1 MDELKASPKPRVKR
15 NSEPSITEVAQ
26 AAGVSIATVS
36 RVLNQPQVVS
46 AKTRERVQA
55 AMKELNFH
63 LNPAASALRRGHGNV
78 ITVLAAS
85 LAQPW
90 YTKLMRAL
98 KVEIEAR
105 GFTVMLVDLQHDP
118 EVLRQALLPNSQHL
132 PTGMVLA
139 TGDLLADTETFEAI
153 HAAHATRPMV
163 VIGQHVPD
171 AEWPTVQFTDE
182 EWAYRAT
189 REMLQHADSV
199 AFLGQLEGSYL
210 ATERLA
216 GYLRAVREVG
226 LDEER
231 WVWPIATRGY
241 EAGLE
246 VVHRRIDA
254 GEIPGAILAINDELA
269 LGGSRALLTRGLRIP
284 EDVAVMGFGN
294 TDFLDYVT
302 PTLSSVDGSATE
314 AARVAIDALWAQFE
328 EQPFPELTVL
338 ERTLVHRESTRNS
351 EPA

>member
-1 MDELKASPKPRVKR
+1 MEQLNPSPKTRVRR
-15 NSEPSITEVAQ
+15 NQEPGVTEVAQ

-105 GFTVMLVDLQHDP
+105 GFTVMQVDLQHDP

-139 TGDLLADTETFEAI
+139 TGDLLADAEIIDAI
-153 HAAHATRPMV
+153 QAAHSTRPVV

-182 EWAYRAT
+182 EWAYQAT
-189 REMLQHADSV
+189 REMLKHSASV
-199 AFLGQLEGSYL
+199 AFLGTLEGSYL
-210 ATERLA
+210 ASERLA
-216 GYLRAVREVG
+216 GYLRAAREAD
-226 LDEER
+226 LDESR
-231 WVWPIATRGY
+231 WVWPIEARGY
-241 EAGLE
+241 AAGFEA
-246 VVHRRIDA
+246 VRRRIEQ
-254 GEIPGAILAINDELA
+254 GVVPGAILAINDELA
-269 LGGSRALLTRGLRIP
+269 LGASRALLTGELRIP

-294 TDFLDYVT
+294 TDFLEYVT
-302 PTLSSVDGSATE
+302 PTLSSVDGSAVD
-314 AARVAIDALWAQFE
+314 AARVAIDALWAQFDE
-328 EQPFPELTVL
+328 HEFPRLTVL
-338 ERTLVHRESTRNS
+338 ERTIVHRESTRHDTR
-351 EPA
+351 P